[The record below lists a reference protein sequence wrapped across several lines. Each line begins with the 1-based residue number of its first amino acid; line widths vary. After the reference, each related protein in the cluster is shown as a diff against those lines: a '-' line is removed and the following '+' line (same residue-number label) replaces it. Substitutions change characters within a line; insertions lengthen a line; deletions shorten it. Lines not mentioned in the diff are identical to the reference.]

1 MNDPSSRRPPSDR
14 RPARRSLVELT
25 AEASRAITDGLP
37 VAPPN
42 LAPERPQR
50 REQTEQGEPT
60 TAARVAEPKAANSAR
75 NARDSSAELTVRI
88 AKEFQ
93 ARALQDFSLSMNAAL
108 DYAKGL
114 FETRAPAGEA
124 SRDGPKPGAPVAAGF
139 VTNLGATAQ
148 YRAESA
154 ELMKANV
161 ESTLDYAR
169 ALASAKTPAE
179 FIALSSEHARKQC
192 EFVVKQT
199 GALKSLARSVTKSS
213 PE

>member
-1 MNDPSSRRPPSDR
+1 MNEPSSRRPPSDR

-25 AEASRAITDGLP
+25 AVASRAVQDGLP

-42 LAPERPQR
+42 LAPERPRR
-50 REQTEQGEPT
+50 REQAEQSEPT
-60 TAARVAEPKAANSAR
+60 TAARVAEPKAANR
-75 NARDSSAELTVRI
+75 EPNARDSSAELTVKI

-93 ARALQDFSLSMNAAL
+93 ARALQDFSLSMNAVL

-114 FETRAPAGEA
+114 FETRTPAGGA
-124 SRDGPKPGAPVAAGF
+124 ARDCPKPEAPVVTGLEAA
-139 VTNLGATAQ
+139 AQ
-148 YRAESA
+148 YRAKSA
-154 ELMKANV
+154 ELVKANV
-161 ESTLDYAR
+161 ESTMDYAR

-179 FIALSSEHARKQC
+179 FIVLSSEHARRQC

-199 GALKSLARSVTKSS
+199 GALKSLARSVAKPD